1 MASCITFCLLCSAT
15 HVLIHWTDVTAAGL
29 ALPFSSQEP
38 ANAEQGI
45 IGLILGAGPILW
57 NEHTAFALQMQ
68 DIHAAQM
75 TI

>member
-1 MASCITFCLLCSAT
+1 MASCIKFCLLCSAT

-29 ALPFSSQEP
+29 ALPVSSQEP
-38 ANAEQGI
+38 SIAEQGI
-45 IGLILGAGPILW
+45 IGGPILW